1 MNTNT
6 YLSASDPDIRK
17 PEEPERLIPP
27 SYRIDPAWYEQQGR
41 SLSLLLTQRM
51 CKDSLAKLGERRE
64 VRVPVEEPSTQRVRF
79 KRKTST
85 FGDDPL
91 AIIQECCSKT
101 DDYRD
106 PRLPIKE
113 LLCRLLLAGG
123 NRPQTVEELYE
134 GLKAWVG
141 IGDTRVIF
149 PEVIQRL
156 MERDDYYGFAQ
167 VPEEGS

>member
-17 PEEPERLIPP
+17 PEEPELLIPP

-101 DDYRD
+101 DAGMHFGEIDVDAPD
-106 PRLPIKE
+106 PAGAAVGREAPDGRRLDQ
-113 LLCRLLLAGG
+113 A
-123 NRPQTVEELYE
+123 
-134 GLKAWVG
+134 A
-141 IGDTRVIF
+141 
-149 PEVIQRL
+149 PET
-156 MERDDYYGFAQ
+156 GPA
-167 VPEEGS
+167 P